1 MPKKYYE
8 CYFYI
13 LKENIRLIVLNV
25 SILNFM
31 CYWYLITIS
40 SNYEKELVVDVK
52 SFIKKIK

>member
-1 MPKKYYE
+1 MLFLHTKGKYS
-8 CYFYI
+8 FDSI
-13 LKENIRLIVLNV
+13 NA

-31 CYWYLITIS
+31 CYWYLIIS